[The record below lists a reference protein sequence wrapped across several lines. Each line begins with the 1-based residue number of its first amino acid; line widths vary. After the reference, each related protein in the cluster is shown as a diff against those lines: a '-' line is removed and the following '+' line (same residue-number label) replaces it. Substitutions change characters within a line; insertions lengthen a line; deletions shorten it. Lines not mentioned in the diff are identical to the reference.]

1 MRVLRT
7 MFVVASFSIEHGGKD
22 SLVDEDEEEEI
33 SGHGGEDY
41 AEDEDEE
48 EEEEDEDGVHHLS
61 HPDVDHDVNELGDDY
76 DILEYEE
83 DDNDENNFILRLED
97 GINVF
102 DHFEVLG
109 RAEGDFSSDPFHVM
123 PIEEVFGENR

>member
-1 MRVLRT
+1 
-7 MFVVASFSIEHGGKD
+7 
-22 SLVDEDEEEEI
+22 VDEDEEEEI
-33 SGHGGEDY
+33 SGHGGEED

-48 EEEEDEDGVHHLS
+48 EEEEDEDDVHHLS
-61 HPDVDHDVNELGDDY
+61 HPDADHDGNELGDDY
-76 DILEYEE
+76 DILEDEE
-83 DDNDENNFILRLED
+83 DDDDENKFILRLED

-109 RAEGDFSSDPFHVM
+109 RAEGDFPSDPFHVM